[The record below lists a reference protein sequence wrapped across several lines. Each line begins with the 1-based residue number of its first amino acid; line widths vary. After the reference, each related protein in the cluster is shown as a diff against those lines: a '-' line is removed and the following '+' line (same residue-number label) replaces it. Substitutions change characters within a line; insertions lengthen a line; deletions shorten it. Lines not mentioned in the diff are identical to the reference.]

1 MSKSKKTTEQE
12 LREITRNF
20 VRGAIESKILNESM
34 EELPP
39 PGANR
44 KPVSS
49 TDAIILADDYI
60 QAAVFDGLEE
70 MGMTAEQADVII
82 NQLHS
87 RPDMLK
93 QALAAGLEDYK
104 RKLGMTGR
112 PKPRNEGTELDNMSD
127 AWRQVLGNCLT
138 NKGKK

>member
-1 MSKSKKTTEQE
+1 MKITKRQLRRIIKEEKTKL
-12 LREITRNF
+12 LREN
-20 VRGAIESKILNESM
+20 M

-39 PGANR
+39 PGAGR
-44 KPVSS
+44 KAVVN
-49 TDAIILADDYI
+49 TDTYDIANTYI
-60 QAAVFDGLEE
+60 QGAVFDGLEE

-82 NQLHS
+82 AGLQS
-87 RPDMLK
+87 RPDIIEKALK
-93 QALAAGLEDYK
+93 AGAEDYK

-112 PKPRNEGTELDNMSD
+112 PKPSNEGTGLDNMSD